1 MQFEAGHPLLAEVDS
16 SLGAVIAV
24 IAVVLGVV
32 AVLAF
37 AVHVLTSSAVG
48 GRST

>member
-1 MQFEAGHPLLAEVDS
+1 MQFGVGHTLLADVDS

-37 AVHVLTSSAVG
+37 AVHVLTTSAVR
-48 GRST
+48 GRS

>member
-1 MQFEAGHPLLAEVDS
+1 MQFGAEHALLADVNS

-37 AVHVLTSSAVG
+37 AVHVITTSALS
-48 GRST
+48 GRT